1 MEYKLSS
8 FQFSPEIKREDKHHA
23 ITTINGIRTKCP
35 SDSNFTGQ
43 FQMDKSHKM
52 FKGEVKVLFSKGQF
66 FVSQTSTNM
75 NSLLKLLINNLED
88 QIAAWKEVRF
98 EQPETFI
105 NYHEWLNKQNATG
118 S

>member
-8 FQFSPEIKREDKHHA
+8 FQFSPEVSREEKNHA
-23 ITTINGIRTKCP
+23 ITMINGIRSKCP

-43 FQMDKSHKM
+43 FELDKKTKI

-66 FVSQTSTNM
+66 LVSQTST
-75 NSLLKLLINNLED
+75 SINGLMIAIIGELGD
-88 QIAAWKEVRF
+88 QVTAWKEVRF

-105 NYHEWLNKQNATG
+105 NYNEWLTKQSATG

>member
-8 FQFSPEIKREDKHHA
+8 FQFSPEVSREDKHYA
-23 ITTINGIRTKCP
+23 ITMINSIRTKCP

-43 FQMDKSHKM
+43 FYCDNKKM
-52 FKGEVKVLFSKGQF
+52 FKGEIKVLFSKGQF
-66 FVSQTSTNM
+66 FVSQTSTSM
-75 NSLLKLLINNLED
+75 TGLLNSLIGELED

-105 NYHEWLNKQNATG
+105 NYNEWLAKQNVTG
-118 S
+118 